1 MKYKL
6 QRNKKIYKPALKN
19 PRWAVSKL
27 KEEEEI
33 EYYNN
38 RIKQNLNCTE
48 TTDTN
53 QQWEILKYAI
63 ATAAKETSGKLQQ
76 LPRKPWISEKT
87 VNLIE
92 QRRKH
97 KHDKN
102 KSEYN
107 RIRNLINRQVKKDK
121 EEWLGQYWEESENQ
135 VNFGNIEKSQ
145 NLIRKFFGKPKLK
158 LAIIETKEGKTL
170 IGDEKKSRQMATI
183 H

>member
-6 QRNKKIYKPALKN
+6 QRNKKKYKPALKN

-33 EYYNN
+33 EHYNN

-53 QQWEILKYAI
+53 QQWENLKYAI
-63 ATAAKETSGKLQQ
+63 TTAAKDTLRKLQQ
-76 LPRKPWISEKT
+76 LPRKPWISEEPVT
-87 VNLIE
+87 LIE

-97 KHDKN
+97 KHDRN

-121 EEWLGQYWEESENQ
+121 EEWLGQYCEENENQ
-135 VNFGNIEKSQ
+135 LNRENTGKSYY
-145 NLIRKFFGKPKLK
+145 LIRKFLEN
-158 LAIIETKEGKTL
+158 LN
-170 IGDEKKSRQMATI
+170 
-183 H
+183 